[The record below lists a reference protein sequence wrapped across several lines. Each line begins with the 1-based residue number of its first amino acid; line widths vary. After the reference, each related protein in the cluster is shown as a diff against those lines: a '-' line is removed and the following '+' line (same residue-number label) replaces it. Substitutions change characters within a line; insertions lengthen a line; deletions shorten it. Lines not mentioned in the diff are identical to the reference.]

1 MSDPPV
7 EDSPLNQP
15 PDSTEFADVHLDTSS
30 YFEAWLEELKPTL
43 EPRKNLVPA
52 SLAVDDAAPMGE
64 LRFEGTLRVD
74 CYVTGRLRSLTGTL
88 FVSETAE
95 IESDIFVAT
104 AIIDGVMH
112 GDIHAT
118 ERVELQSHAQV
129 FGYIE
134 SPALAIQP
142 GALFEGQCHF
152 LPSPFKSAIALD
164 REEQQQCSHS
174 DTSINAK
181 QEIASGARDEETE
194 EVEPSA
200 AVAAAI

>member
-30 YFEAWLEELKPTL
+30 YFEAWLEDLKPTL
-43 EPRKNLVPA
+43 EPRKDVVPA
-52 SLAVDDAAPMGE
+52 SLAVDDAPPPGE

-142 GALFEGQCHF
+142 GAIFEGQCHF
-152 LPSPFKSAIALD
+152 LPSPFKSAAVD
-164 REEQQQCSHS
+164 SDHEESR
-174 DTSINAK
+174 A
-181 QEIASGARDEETE
+181 ARRCPGGEETRALE
-194 EVEPSA
+194 QPFA
-200 AVAAAI
+200 AVAVTS

>member
-1 MSDPPV
+1 MSDPDGQVSELTV

-15 PDSTEFADVHLDTSS
+15 ATSTEFADVLTDAFT
-30 YFEAWLEELKPTL
+30 AWLENLKPAM
-43 EPRKNLVPA
+43 EPDKNIVPA
-52 SLAVDDAAPMGE
+52 VKDAPPVGE

-95 IESDIFVAT
+95 IESEIFVAT

-118 ERVELQSHAQV
+118 ERVELQSHAKV

-142 GALFEGQCHF
+142 GAVFEGQCHF
-152 LPSPFKSAIALD
+152 LPSPFPSAALD
-164 REEQQQCSHS
+164 REEKQQRSHS

-181 QEIASGARDEETE
+181 QDLASGARDEETE
-194 EVEPSA
+194 EVEPFA